1 LLRSNACLR
10 GQHQELSA
18 VSLLENVPA
27 LEKELL
33 VQLAGA
39 DNAARLKPIVW
50 DEVGAQVYAPQWV
63 RLVQLNADRLKGV
76 MPESL
81 SSVAADLKA
90 FGRTLVDVSNE
101 PPDSDSAEVLANAVV
116 GAAMALLLI
125 QRGGEMCIAPG
136 QEVTVNF
143 GAYNLKP
150 FGLLAALKCDATAAG
165 TWVAQCAEVGIA
177 GIDLATVAPPA
188 VRNQNHELTI

>member
-1 LLRSNACLR
+1 
-10 GQHQELSA
+10 
-18 VSLLENVPA
+18 
-27 LEKELL
+27 
-33 VQLAGA
+33 
-39 DNAARLKPIVW
+39 
-50 DEVGAQVYAPQWV
+50 
-63 RLVQLNADRLKGV
+63 
-76 MPESL
+76 
-81 SSVAADLKA
+81 
-90 FGRTLVDVSNE
+90 
-101 PPDSDSAEVLANAVV
+101 
-116 GAAMALLLI
+116 MALLLI

-150 FGLLAALKCDATAAG
+150 FGLLAALKSDATAAG